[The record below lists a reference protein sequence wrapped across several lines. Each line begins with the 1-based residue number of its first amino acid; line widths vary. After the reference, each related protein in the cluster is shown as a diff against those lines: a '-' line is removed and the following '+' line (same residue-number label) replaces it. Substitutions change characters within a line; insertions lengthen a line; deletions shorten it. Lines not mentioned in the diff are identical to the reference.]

1 MAGSKKTRKTTILL
15 ADDHPLLRHSIRS
28 VLEEEPDFEVVGEAE
43 SGRQA
48 VERALAL
55 APDLVILDWKMPEMD
70 GLAAARAIRQQAPS
84 VRTLLLSGAPIE
96 NAALDALDR
105 GVDGFAHKD
114 ISPSSLANAIRVV
127 AGGRSFLGPEITQAL
142 IERAQGG
149 APPPVPLSPR
159 EMDVL
164 ELMATAA
171 TYKEI
176 GEQLFV
182 SEETVR
188 THAKN
193 ILVKL
198 EQPNRTQAVIAALR
212 MGLIS
217 LH

>member
-1 MAGSKKTRKTTILL
+1 MTIRILI
-15 ADDHPLLRHSIRS
+15 ADDHEVVRKGLILVLRQ
-28 VLEEEPDFEVVGEAE
+28 EPDFEVVGEAE

-127 AGGRSFLGPEITQAL
+127 ASGRSFLGPEITQAL

-149 APPPVPLSPR
+149 ASPPVPLSPR

-176 GEQLFV
+176 GEQLYV

-198 EQPNRTQAVIAALR
+198 EQPNRTQAIIAALR

-217 LH
+217 LQ